1 MEKLEDEDINKK
13 VRKKASSKTEQIPS
27 VGLVKLNEFHR
38 TIDAINRFYERTESE
53 TGASPNNHTATASSS
68 MGKRRQMLL
77 NLAQQTES
85 LDDPTPLPLLK
96 CDEASGESVVWL
108 KIDSAEFTRLIQLLE
123 CLKTMNEFICNEILR
138 ETKIFG
144 VRNPANIIDNTLEH
158 LYSAK
163 NALTNNKG
171 PISSENISVPIHV
184 DKLCSIWRSI
194 EHNSLAF
201 QALIHVLEDENDHL
215 LVEKRTE
222 RVLFESASN
231 LLLHELYATIV
242 RLSNV
247 GQTIAVYEQNE
258 LRAIDNLLLDENVH
272 QLFGTILPGKINVLN
287 GGNKYKIRQKI
298 HTN

>member
-1 MEKLEDEDINKK
+1 MEKPEGEDINKQ
-13 VRKKASSKTEQIPS
+13 VPKKASSKTQQIPS

-38 TIDAINRFYERTESE
+38 TIDAINRFYERTESA
-53 TGASPNNHTATASSS
+53 TGASSNNHDATVGPS

-85 LDDPTPLPLLK
+85 LDDPTPLLK
-96 CDEASGESVVWL
+96 CDEAGGESVVWL
-108 KIDSAEFTRLIQLLE
+108 KIDSAEFTQLIQLLE
-123 CLKTMNEFICNEILR
+123 CLKTLNEFICNEILR

-144 VRNPANIIDNTLEH
+144 ARNPANIIDNTLEH

-215 LVEKRTE
+215 LVKKRTE
-222 RVLFESASN
+222 RVVFESASN

-247 GQTIAVYEQNE
+247 GQTIAVHEQND

-272 QLFGTILPGKINVLN
+272 QLFDTILPGKINVLN